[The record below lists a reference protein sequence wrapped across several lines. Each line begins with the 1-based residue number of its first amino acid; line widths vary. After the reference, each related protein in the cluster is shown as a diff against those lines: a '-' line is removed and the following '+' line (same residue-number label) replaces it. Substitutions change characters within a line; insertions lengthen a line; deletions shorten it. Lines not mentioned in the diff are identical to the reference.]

1 MHKQT
6 CKRTFYNQKPNSKK
20 SQITNHS
27 KQLKKSDQ
35 KTTQKT
41 RNGVVGFFSF
51 GLKINH
57 FMGCGSSL
65 AGCIQSQGVRVPNSS
80 VNVCQK
86 TEIFD

>member
-6 CKRTFYNQKPNSKK
+6 CKRAFYNQKPNSK
-20 SQITNHS
+20 NHKLQQATKKGRS
-27 KQLKKSDQ
+27 KNNSKNQ
-35 KTTQKT
+35 KW
-41 RNGVVGFFSF
+41 GSWIFSF

-65 AGCIQSQGVRVPNSS
+65 AGCIQSQGVRVPNSN

-86 TEIFD
+86 TKISD